1 MIAACLRCR
10 STQCLTITTRMRGNP
25 GRFGGRSTLWNRRKN
40 RMIRMKRMNQMNR
53 KNRKNRKNQM
63 NRTNH
68 LNQTNQTNRMNR
80 KNHTNQTNHKTH
92 KLTPTTLPLFGSNS
106 TVATP
111 PRSPKSSP
119 SSPSL
124 CRALATPTIA
134 TESTFS
140 VRASFHFDAKRI
152 SGGRPPGS
160 PNSSPS
166 LRSRGFR
173 TPCSIRT
180 ACRSITTLISRCV
193 RCFRRKN
200 WRLRK

>member
-1 MIAACLRCR
+1 MMITACLRCR

-40 RMIRMKRMNQMNR
+40 RMIRMNPVNRMNRMNQT
-53 KNRKNRKNQM
+53 
-63 NRTNH
+63 NRTNRM
-68 LNQTNQTNRMNR
+68 NQTNQTNRMNR
-80 KNHTNQTNHKTH
+80 KNHTHQTNHKTH

-140 VRASFHFDAKRI
+140 VLASFHFDAKRI
-152 SGGRPPGS
+152 SGGRPRGS

-180 ACRSITTLISRCV
+180 ACRSITTSISRCI

-200 WRLRK
+200 WRRRK